1 MIKVGEEEPRELPQ
15 GVIDAIKPLMNQ
27 SEGIIYFALSDI
39 DEKGHFGERW
49 LVITAERV
57 ATVNLETNHVLHVPL
72 NNIQSAIAKDYV
84 GNAELVIETPEGPKG
99 IICFSRTNVE
109 VFRKAAR
116 LIDVL
121 AKKEVRA
128 EGINVNEW
136 NNYMLGG
143 KKVGG
148 GKATKWLLSYLKPYW
163 HYTALTLILSL
174 TITGLSLVPPKMM
187 EVLIDDVFG
196 KGNVDLLSFVALALL
211 GVYAANTALGVAQ
224 NYVLNYLGQ
233 KVIYD
238 IRARLYEHLQIL
250 SLGFYDRVSSGRI
263 MSRVLD
269 DTGRV
274 QWFLTWGMQTFI
286 TSLFLIIG
294 IGVMVFTM
302 NPYLALFT
310 LLPVPLILVGIPLF
324 RKRSRKVYHKNWRK
338 WADVSSLLWDTIP
351 GAIVVKSFVQ
361 EKFEVKRLIGK
372 MQDLVKANMD
382 STVLHLK
389 FFPSLG
395 FAMSAGAVIVW
406 WIGGREVIAG
416 GLSTGALVAF
426 VSYMWMFYGPIQN
439 ISNLFQPL
447 QQAITSG
454 ERVLEVMEV
463 EPDIKEA
470 PDAVALDFHGGITLK
485 DVSFGY
491 DPYIP
496 VVSKINIDIKPGEK
510 VGVVGPSGSGKTTLT
525 KLIMRFY
532 DPTEGF
538 VAIDG
543 LDIKKIKVRGLRS
556 QIGVVLQD
564 PLLFYGSIAYNIA
577 YGKQDAQP
585 EDVMAAARAANV
597 HDFAMGFPLA
607 YDTNVGDRGWRL
619 SGGERQRVAI
629 ARTILTEPKILIL
642 DEATSSVDTLA
653 ERQIHEAME
662 NLAKGRTT
670 IVIAH
675 RLSTLQ
681 RADRIIVVDKGK
693 IVEVGTHDEL
703 MKTGGLYSQLYNAQF
718 AKEQEIAALP

>member
-1 MIKVGEEEPRELPQ
+1 MGKEEPRELPQ
-15 GVIDAIKPLMNQ
+15 GVLDAIKPLMNQ

-39 DEKGHFGERW
+39 DEGGRFGERW
-49 LVITAERV
+49 LVVTAERV
-57 ATVNLETNHVLHVPL
+57 VTVNLETKHVLQVPL
-72 NNIQSAIAKDYV
+72 NNIQSATAKDYV
-84 GNAELVIETPEGPKG
+84 GNAELVVETPEGPKG
-99 IICFSRTNVE
+99 IIRFSRTNVE
-109 VFRKAAR
+109 AFRKAAR
-116 LIDVL
+116 LIDAL

-128 EGINVNEW
+128 QGINLNEW
-136 NNYMLGG
+136 DSYLFG
-143 KKVGG
+143 KRKVGR
-148 GKATKWLLSYLKPYW
+148 GKATRWLLGYLKPYL
-163 HYTALTLILSL
+163 HYTALTLALYL
-174 TITGLSLVPPKMM
+174 VITGLSLVPPQLMRT
-187 EVLIDDVFG
+187 LIDDVFM
-196 KGNVDLLSFVALALL
+196 NRNFDLLPFVTLALL
-211 GVYAANTALGVAQ
+211 GVYAANTVLGVAQ
-224 NYVLNYLGQ
+224 NYTLNYLGQ

-238 IRARLYEHLQIL
+238 IRVRLYEHLQIL

-274 QWFLTWGMQTFI
+274 QWFLTWGVQTLI
-286 TSLFLIIG
+286 TSLLLIIG
-294 IGVMVFTM
+294 IGLTVFTI
-302 NPYLALFT
+302 NFYLALLA
-310 LLPVPLILVGIPLF
+310 LLPVPLILIGIPFF
-324 RKRSRKVYHKNWRK
+324 RNRSRKVYHKNWRK

-361 EKFEVKRLIGK
+361 ERFEVKRLMEK
-372 MQDLVKANMD
+372 MEDLVKANMS

-389 FFPSLG
+389 FFPLLS
-395 FAMSAGAVIVW
+395 FAMSTGAVIVW
-406 WIGGREVIAG
+406 WIGGQGVVRGELSAG
-416 GLSTGALVAF
+416 TLVAF

-463 EPDIKEA
+463 EPEIKEA
-470 PDAVALDFHGGITLK
+470 PDAVAFDFQGGITFK

-496 VVSKINIDIKPGEK
+496 VVSKVNINIKPGEK

-525 KLIMRFY
+525 KLLTRFY
-532 DPTEGF
+532 DPTEGC

-543 LDIKKIKVRGLRS
+543 VDLKKIKLRCLRS

-585 EDVMAAARAANV
+585 EEIIAAAKAANA
-597 HDFAMGFPLA
+597 HDFVMNFTIG

-670 IVIAH
+670 IIIAH

-681 RADRIIVVDKGK
+681 RADRIIVVDQGK

-703 MKTGGLYSQLYNAQF
+703 MKTGGLYSQLYKAQF